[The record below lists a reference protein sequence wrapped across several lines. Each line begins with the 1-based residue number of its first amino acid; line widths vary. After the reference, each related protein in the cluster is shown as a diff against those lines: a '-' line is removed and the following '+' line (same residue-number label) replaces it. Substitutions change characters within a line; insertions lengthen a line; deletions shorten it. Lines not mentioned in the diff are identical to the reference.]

1 LSRKRMLLPHS
12 VVFASMSFPKSSFA
26 LGVMKFLR
34 VNNVCQL
41 FFCSP
46 GYDLGDYEIYLYL
59 SSSVTETN
67 ILF

>member
-1 LSRKRMLLPHS
+1 LSCKRTLLSHS

-26 LGVMKFLR
+26 QGVMKFLR

-46 GYDLGDYEIYLYL
+46 GYDLGNYEIYLYL
-59 SSSVTETN
+59 SSSVMETN